1 MATKK
6 RTIKSSAGVKALLND
21 TLSHV
26 FGLTP
31 ETMTFIRKK
40 VQERGEWPAVQQH
53 VRNLDG
59 SAHSLLN
66 QAIDRIEKST
76 PNKTDPRKA
85 KDNKLAAKSNTSNTK
100 KEGTA
105 NKSTTSTKPQP
116 GKKPVSTKGK
126 KEDIKE
132 SFIGYILNEISDA
145 DVALAFTPAQDDFNL
160 MKNKSLGQRKMINMK
175 RQQEL
180 QRSQD
185 PIDRQIADLKRRLA
199 MLIKKKQDAQGGG
212 L

>member
-6 RTIKSSAGVKALLND
+6 RTLKSSAGVKALLND

-53 VRNLDG
+53 VRNIDG

-66 QAIDRIEKST
+66 QSIDRIQKST
-76 PNKTDPRKA
+76 PNKADPRKA
-85 KDNKLAAKSNTSNTK
+85 KDSKVEVDDKTPTAKKGDN
-100 KEGTA
+100 A
-105 NKSTTSTKPQP
+105 NRLTTSAKPQP
-116 GKKPVSTKGK
+116 GKKPISAKGK
-126 KEDIKE
+126 KEDITE
-132 SFIGYILNEISDA
+132 SFIGYLLNEVSDQ
-145 DVALAFTPAQDDFNL
+145 DVAMAFTQGEQDHRD
-160 MKNKSLGQRKMINMK
+160 MKNKSEGQRKLINIK
-175 RQQEL
+175 KQREL
-180 QRSQD
+180 QRSRD

-199 MLIKKKQDAQGGG
+199 MLLKKKQQTMGSG